1 MMNSGM
7 NKLIL
12 VDFNLIIILLLII
25 SIFKGIQITDNIR
38 ILSYKDMNQ
47 KKEDYA
53 VVVDNYNKLLNND
66 YANSISKLE
75 KEKKD
80 FEVSKQKYEQIRSI
94 NSYDELVKLTENKE
108 YNIEYLWVN
117 LDLIAKQNNLQAKF
131 DIQRS
136 YKYEN
141 YDINVTLIGDYLSVK
156 NYIYDIM
163 INMDLQFR
171 ADNIII
177 VADGDQN
184 VKATFTISN
193 VNIVM

>member
-1 MMNSGM
+1 MMNSGI

-12 VDFNLIIILLLII
+12 VVFNLIIILLLII
-25 SIFKGIQITDNIR
+25 SIFKGIQITDNVR
-38 ILSYKDMNQ
+38 ILSYKDIEQ
-47 KKEDYA
+47 IKADYA
-53 VVVDNYNKLLNND
+53 VVVDSYTNLLNNN
-66 YANSISKLE
+66 YANSISNLE
-75 KEKKD
+75 SEKKN
-80 FEVSKQKYEQIRSI
+80 FEISRQKYEQIRSV

-131 DIQRS
+131 DIQKS
-136 YKYEN
+136 HQNNN
-141 YDINVTLIGDYLSVK
+141 YDINVTLTGDYLSVK

-177 VADGDQN
+177 VADGDKN

>member
-12 VDFNLIIILLLII
+12 VVFNLIIILLLII

>member
-12 VDFNLIIILLLII
+12 VVFNLIIILLLII

-141 YDINVTLIGDYLSVK
+141 YDINVTLTGDYLSVK

>member
-1 MMNSGM
+1 MMNSGI

-12 VDFNLIIILLLII
+12 VVFNLIIILLLII

-38 ILSYKDMNQ
+38 ILSYKDMEQ
-47 KKEDYA
+47 KKADYA
-53 VVVDNYNKLLNND
+53 VVVDSYNKLLTTN
-66 YANSISKLE
+66 YANAVSELE
-75 KEKKD
+75 KEKKN
-80 FEVSKQKYEQIRSI
+80 FEISKQKYEQIRSV

-131 DIQRS
+131 DIQKS
-136 YKYEN
+136 YEYEN
-141 YDINVTLIGDYLSVK
+141 YDINVTLTGDYLSVK

-177 VADGDQN
+177 VADGAEN